1 LTEDRPE
8 EIEPHR
14 VSPQVR
20 GDAAEDLE
28 RGRFVNVVALL
39 TVAALVLIG
48 YWVFNALGHSRR
60 FQRCIDSGHSNCVDF
75 INPAK

>member
-60 FQRCIDSGHSNCVDF
+60 FQRCIDSGRSNCVDF
-75 INPAK
+75 VNPAK